1 MKTEDRNPK
10 PERNPKFEIRMDSAA
25 TVLALIIQASAFVPL
40 CGISGFGL
48 RISDLGRGS
57 G

>member
-25 TVLALIIQASAFVPL
+25 TVLAVIIWASAFGFL
-40 CGISGFGL
+40 SGFGL

>member
-25 TVLALIIQASAFVPL
+25 TVLALIIRASAFVPL
-40 CGISGFGL
+40 CGISDFGL
-48 RISDLGRGS
+48 RISDLERGS